1 MCDNLVNL
9 SLFSVGYKNCILSEI
24 PLNSFNESTC
34 AVAVFLILC
43 ESSVRFVATLEPQ
56 DGNMKISRHGWVHRL
71 LVDLGRKAHVAQQD
85 LVRLEQA
92 LNNAYE
98 GIVITDA
105 EGIILKVNQAY
116 ADFLGK
122 DISTMVGRHVTDV
135 VENTRMHIVARTGKA
150 ELAEIQKIN
159 GHEMICSRIPVF
171 DKGRI
176 VAVVGKVIFQNVDDL
191 FIMTDRFRSL
201 KKELEFYKNELNRR
215 LVAKYSFANIF
226 GKSQELEQVKQLGK
240 KVAATDSTILIRGES
255 GTGKEL
261 FAHSIHMESH
271 RALGPFVK
279 VNCAAIPETLFE
291 SELFG
296 YKEGSFTGANKK
308 GKKGKFMLANKGTI
322 FLDEITELPLLMQV
336 KLLRVLQEKEVEP
349 VGSDRPEHVDVRI
362 IAACNK
368 PLEPLVKQGLF
379 RHDLFYRLNVVKL
392 EIPPLRERVG
402 DVPVLIEKLL
412 RQLEKETG
420 IPVEGVD
427 QDVEAIL
434 SEYSWPGNVREL
446 RNVLEQALYVKNCT
460 IITRQDIPRSLA
472 AGRSEKDVAEEVHTL
487 KYLLRQT
494 EEDVL
499 RRALRE
505 EKGNKSAIAARLGI
519 SKSSLYAK
527 IEYFGIQT

>member
-1 MCDNLVNL
+1 
-9 SLFSVGYKNCILSEI
+9 
-24 PLNSFNESTC
+24 
-34 AVAVFLILC
+34 
-43 ESSVRFVATLEPQ
+43 
-56 DGNMKISRHGWVHRL
+56 MKISRGGWVNRL
-71 LVDLGRKAHVAQQD
+71 LVALAQNKLKAEKDLI
-85 LVRLEQA
+85 RLEQA

-98 GIVITDA
+98 GIIITDSD
-105 EGIILKVNQAY
+105 GMILKVNQAY
-116 ADFLGK
+116 ADFLEK
-122 DISTMVGRHVTDV
+122 DIANMVGRHVTDV

-150 ELAEIQKIN
+150 EIAEIQKIN
-159 GHEMICSRIPVF
+159 GHEMICSRIPIY
-171 DKGRI
+171 DSGKL

-191 FIMTDRFRSL
+191 FVMTDRFRSL
-201 KKELEFYKNELNRR
+201 KKELEFYKSELNRR

-226 GKSQELEQVKQLGK
+226 GNSQELELVKQLGK
-240 KVAATDSTILIRGES
+240 RVACTDSTVLIRGES

-261 FAHSIHMESH
+261 FAHSIHAESH

-296 YKEGSFTGANKK
+296 YKEGSFTGAKKK
-308 GKKGKFMLANKGTI
+308 GKKGKFTLANKGTI

-336 KLLRVLQEKEVEP
+336 KLLRVLQEREVEP
-349 VGSDRPEHVDVRI
+349 VGADQPEPVDVRI

-392 EIPPLRERVG
+392 EIPPLRERLG
-402 DVPVLIEKLL
+402 DVPILIEKLL

-427 QDVEAIL
+427 ADVEAIL
-434 SEYSWPGNVREL
+434 TDYSWPGNVREL

-460 IITRQDIPRSLA
+460 IITRQDIPRILTVN
-472 AGRSEKDVAEEVHTL
+472 RSDSDIAEEVHTL
-487 KYLLRQT
+487 KFLLRQT
-494 EEDVL
+494 EEDIL

-505 EKGNKSAIAARLGI
+505 EKGNKAAIATKLGI
-519 SKSSLYAK
+519 SKSSLYSK
-527 IEYFGIQT
+527 IEYFGISS